1 MSAFNSIWTVVVI
14 AAVIAL
20 VAIVR
25 GLFKAST
32 LLALVVLVLVGAL
45 WPPAAVVIG
54 GVALVW
60 LAFTQAVPLIKQ
72 LGLAK

>member
-1 MSAFNSIWTVVVI
+1 MI

-60 LAFTQAVPLIKQ
+60 LAFTQAVPLLRQ

>member
-25 GLFKAST
+25 GFFKAST

>member
-1 MSAFNSIWTVVVI
+1 VGSIWTVVVM

-20 VAIVR
+20 IAIVR
-25 GLFKAST
+25 GHFKAST

-45 WPPAAVVIG
+45 WPPVAVLIG

-60 LAFTQAVPLIKQ
+60 LAFTQTIPLLRQ